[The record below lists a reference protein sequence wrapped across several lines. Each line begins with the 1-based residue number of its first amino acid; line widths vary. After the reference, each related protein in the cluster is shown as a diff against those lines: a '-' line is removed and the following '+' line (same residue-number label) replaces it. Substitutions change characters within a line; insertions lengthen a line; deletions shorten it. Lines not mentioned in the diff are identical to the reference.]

1 MKRLAAGWVEP
12 FRSIVLDI
20 PEDAETK
27 VISLEDWL
35 PPTRK
40 VDMWDNMGGK
50 VTLAGDAAHA
60 MVMCGSFLVTGSFP
74 GNPRY

>member
-20 PEDAETK
+20 PFNAVAK
-27 VISLEDWL
+27 VIALEDW
-35 PPTRK
+35 PPPIRK
-40 VDMWDNMGGK
+40 EDMWDNRDGK

-60 MVMCGSFLVTGSFP
+60 MVMCESQPS
-74 GNPRY
+74 